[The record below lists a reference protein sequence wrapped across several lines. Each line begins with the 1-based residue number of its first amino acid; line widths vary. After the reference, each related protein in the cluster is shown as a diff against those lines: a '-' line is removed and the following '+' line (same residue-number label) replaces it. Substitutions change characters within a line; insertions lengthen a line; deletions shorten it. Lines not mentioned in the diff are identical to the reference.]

1 MLVVPWSSP
10 DGRLRW
16 IDLRAGPDALDSIPE
31 ADEHPALLA
40 TLRSLNATRSP
51 VFTAK
56 CDVWEMSEEELAG
69 TRDDLLLEA
78 DVAGAG
84 LASYID
90 ILWRD
95 RTVFASRHHAETM
108 LYRLDRMGTALHAP
122 MGKLECILR
131 PALVDLDSPI
141 EGYAVSLYVRGVGVD
156 STESGQRWAEAL
168 TGVAA
173 FFRSRELALL

>member
-1 MLVVPWSSP
+1 
-10 DGRLRW
+10 
-16 IDLRAGPDALDSIPE
+16 
-31 ADEHPALLA
+31 
-40 TLRSLNATRSP
+40 
-51 VFTAK
+51 
-56 CDVWEMSEEELAG
+56 
-69 TRDDLLLEA
+69 
-78 DVAGAG
+78 
-84 LASYID
+84 
-90 ILWRD
+90 
-95 RTVFASRHHAETM
+95 
-108 LYRLDRMGTALHAP
+108 